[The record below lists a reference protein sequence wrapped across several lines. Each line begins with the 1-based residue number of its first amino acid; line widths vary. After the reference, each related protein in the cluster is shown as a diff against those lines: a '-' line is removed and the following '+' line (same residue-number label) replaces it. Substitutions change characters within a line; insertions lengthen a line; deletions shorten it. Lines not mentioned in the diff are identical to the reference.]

1 MDSNCIETQRYK
13 IIIPTTV
20 IDSRG
25 EVVHSKQ
32 KKKKKKNKGWIL
44 QHIIIISLH
53 LKSIFHV

>member
-44 QHIIIISLH
+44 
-53 LKSIFHV
+53 